1 MQLLQK
7 GKKYNNRQTMHGI
20 QKQQTI
26 VANFFSFSLAKIK
39 GTFL

>member
-1 MQLLQK
+1 M
-7 GKKYNNRQTMHGI
+7 QTMHGV

-26 VANFFSFSLAKIK
+26 VANFFSFSLAKMK